1 MQAAA
6 QSALSL
12 NNHDLKGRRIAIV
25 TAQKRDVSTLRKQ
38 AGRPPTTGLGRR
50 ADAQAR
56 TILVSGLPSGTP
68 EFAIQQLFE
77 KHGPVRAVTQPDD
90 GDAAGTASVEFE
102 NAADVGR
109 LALLPPGSVK
119 LGEATLVIAADGAAP
134 SKPNEADGAATATTD
149 KPAGFAPRS
158 TARGRG
164 RGRAGFS
171 KTRPGLGS
179 TRPPQSAE
187 PAPAPVASS
196 SKPGALQQDAFR
208 AMLKK

>member
-50 ADAQAR
+50 ADTQAR

-77 KHGPVRAVTQPDD
+77 KHGAVRAVTQPDD
-90 GDAAGTASVEFE
+90 GDTATIEFE

-109 LALLPPGSVK
+109 LALLPPGSIK
-119 LGEATLVIAADGAAP
+119 LGDAELLIAADGAAP
-134 SKPNEADGAATATTD
+134 SKPQEAEASAEAS

-171 KTRPGLGS
+171 KARPGLGS
-179 TRPPQSAE
+179 TRPPPSNAE
-187 PAPAPVASS
+187 PAAAPVASS